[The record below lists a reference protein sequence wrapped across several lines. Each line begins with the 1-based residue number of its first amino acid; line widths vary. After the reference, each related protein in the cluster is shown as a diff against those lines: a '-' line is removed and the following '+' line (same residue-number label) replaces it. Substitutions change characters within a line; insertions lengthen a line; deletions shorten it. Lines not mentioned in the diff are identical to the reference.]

1 VVQPRYAYN
10 ESKNTCFYS
19 GGLISHKSLIRRV
32 VNCQTNE
39 EVLTFMKV
47 DDKIFSSNCD
57 ICVST
62 LEEYDKK
69 AKEYIGN

>member
-1 VVQPRYAYN
+1 
-10 ESKNTCFYS
+10 
-19 GGLISHKSLIRRV
+19 
-32 VNCQTNE
+32 
-39 EVLTFMKV
+39 MKV